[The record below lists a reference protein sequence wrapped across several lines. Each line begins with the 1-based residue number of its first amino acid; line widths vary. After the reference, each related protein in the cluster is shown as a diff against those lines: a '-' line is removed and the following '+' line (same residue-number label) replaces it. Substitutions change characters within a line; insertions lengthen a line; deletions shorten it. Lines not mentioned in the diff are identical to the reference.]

1 MRATLIPAQRNFSLA
16 LPALALVIAT
26 ATALS
31 GCGGRHI
38 AANPPS
44 TTGAPVESAP
54 SVSPTSN
61 PPGRTSPSN
70 SGRPASRPSEVP
82 GGFEQGLAS
91 WYGVPFNGRRSAN
104 GEIYDMYKF
113 TAAHRTLPFDTVVRV
128 TNLDNGMQTEVRITD
143 RGPFVE
149 DRIIDLSLAA
159 ARAIGMVGTGTARV
173 KLDIISSDASN
184 FSEPVRAS
192 GSANSTNAAPLPSS
206 ASAPSPNRPTIN
218 PASPPTVS
226 ANSAPSDRPP
236 LAINEGYFT
245 VQVGAFGARENAE
258 QLKRS
263 LESRYH
269 PVMIQ
274 DFSGP
279 SGHLYRVRVGNFQ
292 SEDAARGL
300 AAKLASENGIRPMV
314 VRQDEIA
321 PHGDDRQ

>member
-1 MRATLIPAQRNFSLA
+1 MRVTLIPAQHKFSLA
-16 LPALALVIAT
+16 FPALALVLAIAL
-26 ATALS
+26 A

-44 TTGAPVESAP
+44 PTGAPAESAP

-61 PPGRTSPSN
+61 PGGRTSPAN
-70 SGRPASRPSEVP
+70 SGRATSRPSEVP

-173 KLDIISSDASN
+173 KLDIIASDASN
-184 FSEPVRAS
+184 FSEPVHAS
-192 GSANSTNAAPLPSS
+192 ASTIPASPPSS
-206 ASAPSPNRPTIN
+206 PPPNRPTIN
-218 PASPPTVS
+218 SASPPITS
-226 ANSAPSDRPP
+226 ATSAPPDRAA
-236 LAINEGYFT
+236 LSINEGYFT

-274 DFSGP
+274 DFLGP

-292 SEDAARGL
+292 SEDAARDL
-300 AAKLASENGIRPMV
+300 AAKLAAENGIRPMV

>member
-1 MRATLIPAQRNFSLA
+1 MLIPAQRNLPLA
-16 LPALALVIAT
+16 LPALALL
-26 ATALS
+26 LS
-31 GCGGRHI
+31 TILAGCGGRHI

-44 TTGAPVESAP
+44 STSASGEPAP
-54 SVSPTSN
+54 SVSPASN
-61 PPGRTSPSN
+61 PPGRSSPSN
-70 SGRPASRPSEVP
+70 SRRATSRPSEVP
-82 GGFEQGLAS
+82 AGGFEQGLAS
-91 WYGVPFNGRRSAN
+91 WYGVPFNGRHSAN

-173 KLDIISSDASN
+173 KLDIIASDAAN

-192 GSANSTNAAPLPSS
+192 ASANSLPPP
-206 ASAPSPNRPTIN
+206 ASPPAVSQQSNRPTIN
-218 PASPPTVS
+218 SASPPITSV
-226 ANSAPSDRPP
+226 PP
-236 LAINEGYFT
+236 EHPALTINEGYFT
-245 VQVGAFGARENAE
+245 VQVGAFGTRENAE

-274 DFSGP
+274 DFLGP
-279 SGHLYRVRVGNFQ
+279 NGHLYRVRVGNFQ
-292 SEDAARGL
+292 SEDAARDLAEKL
-300 AAKLASENGIRPMV
+300 AAENGLRPMV

>member
-1 MRATLIPAQRNFSLA
+1 VRATLIPAQRNFSRA
-16 LPALALVIAT
+16 LPALALLLAAILA
-26 ATALS
+26 

-44 TTGAPVESAP
+44 PSGAPAESAP

-70 SGRPASRPSEVP
+70 SRRAEPRPSEVP
-82 GGFEQGLAS
+82 DGFEQGLAS
-91 WYGVPFNGRRSAN
+91 WYGVPFHGRHSAN
-104 GEIYDMYKF
+104 GEVYDMYKF

-173 KLDIISSDASN
+173 KLDIISSDALN
-184 FSEPVRAS
+184 FSEPVHAS
-192 GSANSTNAAPLPSS
+192 TSTNSANPASTSS
-206 ASAPSPNRPTIN
+206 SPPPNRPTIN
-218 PASPPTVS
+218 SSSPPIT
-226 ANSAPSDRPP
+226 SAPPERPAI
-236 LAINEGYFT
+236 AINEGYFT

-263 LESRYH
+263 LESRYR

-274 DFSGP
+274 DFLGP

-292 SEDAARGL
+292 SEDAARDL
-300 AAKLASENGIRPMV
+300 AAKLAAENGIRPMV
-314 VRQDEIA
+314 VRQDEIP

>member
-16 LPALALVIAT
+16 LPALALLLAAI
-26 ATALS
+26 LS

-38 AANPPS
+38 AANPPPS

-70 SGRPASRPSEVP
+70 SGRTTPRPSEVP

-184 FSEPVRAS
+184 FSEPVHAS
-192 GSANSTNAAPLPSS
+192 ASANSTNPLPPPSS
-206 ASAPSPNRPTIN
+206 PPPNRPTIN
-218 PASPPTVS
+218 PTAPPTVS
-226 ANSAPSDRPP
+226 ANSAPTDRPP

-274 DFSGP
+274 DFAGP
-279 SGHLYRVRVGNFQ
+279 GGHLYRVRVGNFQ
-292 SEDAARGL
+292 SEDAARDL
-300 AAKLASENGIRPMV
+300 AAKLAAENGVRPMV

>member
-1 MRATLIPAQRNFSLA
+1 MLIPAQRNLPLA
-16 LPALALVIAT
+16 LPALALLLAT
-26 ATALS
+26 ILA

-38 AANPPS
+38 AANPRSS
-44 TTGAPVESAP
+44 TNAPGESAP

-61 PPGRTSPSN
+61 PPGRSSPSN
-70 SGRPASRPSEVP
+70 SRRATPRPSEVP
-82 GGFEQGLAS
+82 VGGFEQGLAS

-173 KLDIISSDASN
+173 KLDIIASDAAN
-184 FSEPVRAS
+184 FAEPVHAS
-192 GSANSTNAAPLPSS
+192 ASANSLPPS
-206 ASAPSPNRPTIN
+206 ASPPSVSQQSNRPTIN
-218 PASPPTVS
+218 SASPPITS
-226 ANSAPSDRPP
+226 ATSAPADRSA
-236 LAINEGYFT
+236 LSINEGYFT

-274 DFSGP
+274 DFLGP
-279 SGHLYRVRVGNFQ
+279 NGHLYRVRVGNFQ

-300 AAKLASENGIRPMV
+300 AEKLAAENGLRPMV